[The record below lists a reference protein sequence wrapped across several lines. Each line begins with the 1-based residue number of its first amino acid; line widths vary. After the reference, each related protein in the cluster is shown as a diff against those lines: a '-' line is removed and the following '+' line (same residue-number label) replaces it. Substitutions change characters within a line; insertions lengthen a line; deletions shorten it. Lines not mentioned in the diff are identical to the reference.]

1 MNNKLRLL
9 VTTKCHNKC
18 LKCCNKGWDFNSLPV
33 VDRWNYEQIM
43 ITGGEP
49 LLFPLATQAIIQ
61 SIRNIHLL
69 QGTTTKIYIYTS
81 IADKKSFYPV
91 LDKVDGIVYTP
102 HSKKDVESFLEINK
116 VLLTDPSIT
125 EGKSMRLNLFA
136 DIKAF
141 IPENTDLS
149 KWQVKDM
156 EWVDNCPVPDG
167 EDFRRISSLITE

>member
-18 LKCCNKGWDFNSLPV
+18 PKCCNKGWDFNSLPV

-81 IADKKSFYPV
+81 IADKKS
-91 LDKVDGIVYTP
+91 
-102 HSKKDVESFLEINK
+102 S
-116 VLLTDPSIT
+116 
-125 EGKSMRLNLFA
+125 
-136 DIKAF
+136 
-141 IPENTDLS
+141 
-149 KWQVKDM
+149 
-156 EWVDNCPVPDG
+156 
-167 EDFRRISSLITE
+167 